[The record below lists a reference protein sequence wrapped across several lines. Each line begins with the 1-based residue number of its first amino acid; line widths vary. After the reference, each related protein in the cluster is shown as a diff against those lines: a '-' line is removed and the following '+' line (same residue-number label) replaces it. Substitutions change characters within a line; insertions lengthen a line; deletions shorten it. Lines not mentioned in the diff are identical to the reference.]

1 MFKLFSL
8 HLPKIKLIERN
19 GGLHFL
25 QIEERKK
32 CSNLYKV
39 LYKVLKVKQVIK
51 ILFFGL
57 FYRRFQI
64 TNSRRFKEH
73 FNKSVDQS

>member
-51 ILFFGL
+51 IFFLDCFTEG
-57 FYRRFQI
+57 
-64 TNSRRFKEH
+64 FKLPIPGDL
-73 FNKSVDQS
+73 KSTLTKV